1 MDRSRLNELPLA
13 AVGLPVLEV
22 DQLVVDYGP
31 VRAVDQVSF
40 QVFAGEV
47 VGLLG
52 PNGAGKTSLLSVVE
66 GLVAARSGR
75 VTVAGVDARQHPTAA
90 RAQMGVQ
97 LQQTAFQ
104 PDLTLIQLVRLYG
117 GLQGMVLGT
126 AEAIVG
132 LERVGLLSEARRRF
146 SQLSGGQ
153 QQRLAL
159 LVALIHEP
167 ALALLDE
174 PTTGLDPQS
183 RRELWDRI
191 ERLAGEGTG
200 VVLTTHSMEEA
211 AALADRLVIM
221 HRGRVRA
228 AGPPKDLVQEFQ
240 DNPAVARSPRGQAV
254 TLEDVF
260 LALTGGA
267 Q

>member
-1 MDRSRLNELPLA
+1 MDRGRLNKLPSA
-13 AVGLPVLEV
+13 AMAPPVLEV
-22 DQLVVDYGP
+22 DQLMVDYGP
-31 VRAVDQVSF
+31 VRAVDGVSF

-75 VTVAGVDARQHPTAA
+75 VTVAGVDARQHPAAA

-117 GLQGMVLGT
+117 GLQGMALRP
-126 AEAIVG
+126 AEAIAG
-132 LERVGLLSEARRRF
+132 LERVGLHSEARRRF
-146 SQLSGGQ
+146 GQLSGGQ

-191 ERLAGEGTG
+191 ERLTGEGTG

-228 AGPPKDLVQEFQ
+228 TGTPEGLVQEFQ
-240 DNPAVARSPRGQAV
+240 DDALGARSPRGPV

-260 LALTGGA
+260 LTLTGGA

>member
-1 MDRSRLNELPLA
+1 MHGSRLNALPS
-13 AVGLPVLEV
+13 AVAGPAVLEV

-31 VRAVDQVSF
+31 VRAVDGVSF

-52 PNGAGKTSLLSVVE
+52 PNGAGKTTLLSVVE
-66 GLVAARSGR
+66 GLVTARSGR

-104 PDLTLIQLVRLYG
+104 PDLTLIQLVRLYS
-117 GLQGMVLGT
+117 GLQGKALSA
-126 AEAIVG
+126 AEAIAG
-132 LERVGLLSEARRRF
+132 LERVGLRSEARRRF

-228 AGPPKDLVQEFQ
+228 AGTPEDLVREFQ
-240 DNPAVARSPRGQAV
+240 GDPAVARSQRGQAA